1 MLQSVNP
8 FSGAVI
14 AEYSADSDEAVQSKL
29 ERSSKALEVWKTTS
43 LEQRADLLR
52 NVAGVLR
59 SEKEKYAWRMSEEM
73 GKPIAQARAEVEK
86 CAWTCEYF
94 AENGAEILKT
104 QSVATEAAYS
114 AVRFEPLGA
123 ILTIMPWN
131 FPFWQFFR
139 FAAPNLMVG
148 NVSVLKHAPNVTG
161 CALDIEEIFAEVGAP
176 DGLVV
181 NLFASNEQVA
191 DVICDRR
198 IAAVTLT
205 GSVGAGRSVAA
216 TAGSA
221 LKKCVLELGGSDPF
235 VVLADCDLERTV
247 EQAVLGRT
255 QNNGQSC
262 IAAKRFIVERPVYEQ
277 FVERFRERLSGLR
290 QGNPLDEQTQI
301 GPLARQDLRDELHRQ
316 VVESVEQGARCLLG
330 GEIPEGAG
338 FMYPPTLLVDVTAEM
353 TAFREET
360 FGPLASVT
368 VAEDVEHAIA
378 LANDSEYGLGAS
390 LWTTAERGRAL
401 AGRMQAGYVA
411 VNEIVKSDP
420 RMPFGGI
427 KHSGYGRELSAFGML
442 EFTNIKACWVK

>member
-52 NVAGVLR
+52 NVAGMLR

-86 CAWTCEYF
+86 CAWTCDYF
-94 AENGAEILKT
+94 AEHGAEILRT

-161 CALDIEEIFAEVGAP
+161 CALDIEEIFAKVGAP

>member
-59 SEKEKYAWRMSEEM
+59 AKKEKYAWRMSEEM

-86 CAWTCEYF
+86 CAWTCDYF
-94 AENGAEILKT
+94 AEHGAEILRT
-104 QSVATEAAYS
+104 QSVTTEAAYS

-161 CALDIEEIFAEVGAP
+161 CALDIEEIFAKVGAP

-247 EQAVLGRT
+247 EQAVVGRT